1 MSSPPI
7 TKYLESLNPN
17 SQLFIDFQLDLKNKL
32 SEATATWLLKLL
44 FQLKSND
51 KVSPTDICQHVNTH
65 VNELNDKMNSILQEY
80 IKLRL
85 SDEVV
90 EELIR
95 KTTMEY
101 VTYMQIRRSVIIQN
115 VKEKFEKEFGC

>member
-7 TKYLESLNPN
+7 TNYLESLNPN

-44 FQLKSND
+44 FQLKPNN
-51 KVSPTDICQHVNTH
+51 KLSPTDICQYLNTH
-65 VNELNDKMNSILQEY
+65 INELDDKMNSILQEC

-85 SDEVV
+85 NDEIV

-95 KTTMEY
+95 KSTTEY
-101 VTYMQIRRSVIIQN
+101 ITYMQIRRSVIIQN
-115 VKEKFEKEFGC
+115 VKEKFEKEFGA

>member
-7 TKYLESLNPN
+7 TNYLESLNPN
-17 SQLFIDFQLDLKNKL
+17 TQLFIDFQLDLKNKL

-44 FQLKSND
+44 FQLKSNN
-51 KVSPTDICQHVNTH
+51 KLSPTDICQYLNTH
-65 VNELNDKMNSILQEY
+65 INELDDKMNSILQEC

-85 SDEVV
+85 NDEIV

-95 KTTMEY
+95 KSTTEY
-101 VTYMQIRRSVIIQN
+101 ITYMQIRRSVIIQS
-115 VKEKFEKEFGC
+115 VKEKFEKEFGS

>member
-7 TKYLESLNPN
+7 TNYLESLNPN
-17 SQLFIDFQLDLKNKL
+17 TQLFIDFQLELKNKL

-44 FQLKSND
+44 FQLKPNN
-51 KVSPTDICQHVNTH
+51 KLSPTDICQYLNTH
-65 VNELNDKMNSILQEY
+65 INELDDKMNSILQEC

-85 SDEVV
+85 NDEIV

-95 KTTMEY
+95 KSTTEY
-101 VTYMQIRRSVIIQN
+101 ITYMQIRRSVIIQN
-115 VKEKFEKEFGC
+115 VKEKFEKEFGS

>member
-7 TKYLESLNPN
+7 TNYLESLNPN

-44 FQLKSND
+44 FQLKPNN
-51 KVSPTDICQHVNTH
+51 KLSPTDICQYLNTH
-65 VNELNDKMNSILQEY
+65 INELDDKMNSILQEC

-85 SDEVV
+85 NDEIV

-95 KTTMEY
+95 KSTTEY
-101 VTYMQIRRSVIIQN
+101 STYMQIRRSVIIQN
-115 VKEKFEKEFGC
+115 VKEKFEKEFGS

>member
-7 TKYLESLNPN
+7 TNYLESLNPN
-17 SQLFIDFQLDLKNKL
+17 TQLFIDFQLDLKNKL

-44 FQLKSND
+44 FQLKSNN
-51 KVSPTDICQHVNTH
+51 KLSPTDICQYLNTH
-65 VNELNDKMNSILQEY
+65 INELDDKMNSILQEC

-85 SDEVV
+85 NDEIV

-95 KTTMEY
+95 KSTTEY
-101 VTYMQIRRSVIIQN
+101 ITYMQIRRSVIIQN
-115 VKEKFEKEFGC
+115 VKEKFEKEFGA

>member
-7 TKYLESLNPN
+7 TNYLESLNPN

-44 FQLKSND
+44 FQLKSDN
-51 KVSPTDICQHVNTH
+51 KLSPTDICQYLNTH
-65 VNELNDKMNSILQEY
+65 INELDDKMNSILQEC

-85 SDEVV
+85 NDEIV

-95 KTTMEY
+95 KSTTEY
-101 VTYMQIRRSVIIQN
+101 ITYMQIRRSVIIQN
-115 VKEKFEKEFGC
+115 VKEKFEKEFGS

>member
-7 TKYLESLNPN
+7 TNYLESLNPN
-17 SQLFIDFQLDLKNKL
+17 TQLFIDFQLDLKNKL

-44 FQLKSND
+44 FQLKPNN
-51 KVSPTDICQHVNTH
+51 KLSPTDICQYLNTH
-65 VNELNDKMNSILQEY
+65 INELDDKMNSILQEC

-85 SDEVV
+85 NDEIV

-95 KTTMEY
+95 KSTTEY
-101 VTYMQIRRSVIIQN
+101 ITYMQIRRSVIIQN
-115 VKEKFEKEFGC
+115 VKEKFEKEFGS

>member
-7 TKYLESLNPN
+7 TNYLESLNPN
-17 SQLFIDFQLDLKNKL
+17 TQLFIDFQLDLKNKL

-44 FQLKSND
+44 FQLKSNN
-51 KVSPTDICQHVNTH
+51 KLSPTDICQYLNTH
-65 VNELNDKMNSILQEY
+65 INELDDKMNSILQEC

-85 SDEVV
+85 NDEIV

-95 KTTMEY
+95 KSTTEY
-101 VTYMQIRRSVIIQN
+101 ITYMQIRRSVIIQN
-115 VKEKFEKEFGC
+115 VKEKFEKEFGS

>member
-7 TKYLESLNPN
+7 TNYLESLNPN

-44 FQLKSND
+44 FQLKSNN
-51 KVSPTDICQHVNTH
+51 KLSPTDICQYLNTH
-65 VNELNDKMNSILQEY
+65 INELDDKMNSILQEC

-85 SDEVV
+85 NDEIV

-95 KTTMEY
+95 KSTTEY
-101 VTYMQIRRSVIIQN
+101 ITYMQIRRSVIIQN
-115 VKEKFEKEFGC
+115 VKEKFEKEFGS

>member
-7 TKYLESLNPN
+7 TNYLESLNPN
-17 SQLFIDFQLDLKNKL
+17 TQLFIDFQLDLKNKL

-44 FQLKSND
+44 FQLKSDN
-51 KVSPTDICQHVNTH
+51 KLSPTDICQYLNTH
-65 VNELNDKMNSILQEY
+65 INELDDKMNSILQEC

-85 SDEVV
+85 NDEIV

-95 KTTMEY
+95 KSTTEY
-101 VTYMQIRRSVIIQN
+101 ITYMQIRRSVIIQN
-115 VKEKFEKEFGC
+115 VKEKFEKEFGS

>member
-7 TKYLESLNPN
+7 TNYLESLNPN
-17 SQLFIDFQLDLKNKL
+17 TQLFIDFQLDLKNKL

-44 FQLKSND
+44 FQLKPNN
-51 KVSPTDICQHVNTH
+51 KLSPTDICQYLNTH
-65 VNELNDKMNSILQEY
+65 INELDDKMNSILQEC

-85 SDEVV
+85 NDEIV

-95 KTTMEY
+95 KSTTEY
-101 VTYMQIRRSVIIQN
+101 ITYMQIRRSVIIQN
-115 VKEKFEKEFGC
+115 VKEKFEKEFDS

>member
-7 TKYLESLNPN
+7 TNYLESLNPN

-44 FQLKSND
+44 FQLKSNN
-51 KVSPTDICQHVNTH
+51 KLSPTDICQYLNTH
-65 VNELNDKMNSILQEY
+65 INELDDKMNSILQEC

-85 SDEVV
+85 NDEIV

-95 KTTMEY
+95 KSTTEY
-101 VTYMQIRRSVIIQN
+101 ITYMQIRRSVIIQN
-115 VKEKFEKEFGC
+115 VKEKFEKEFGA

>member
-7 TKYLESLNPN
+7 TNYLESLNPN

-44 FQLKSND
+44 FQLKPNN
-51 KVSPTDICQHVNTH
+51 KLSPTDICQYLNTH
-65 VNELNDKMNSILQEY
+65 INELDDKMNSILQEC

-85 SDEVV
+85 NDEIV

-95 KTTMEY
+95 KSTTEY
-101 VTYMQIRRSVIIQN
+101 ITYMQIRRSVIIQN
-115 VKEKFEKEFGC
+115 VKEKFEKEFGS

>member
-44 FQLKSND
+44 FQLKPNN
-51 KVSPTDICQHVNTH
+51 KLSPTDICQYLNTH
-65 VNELNDKMNSILQEY
+65 INELDDKMNSILQEC

-85 SDEVV
+85 NDEIV

-95 KTTMEY
+95 KSTTEY
-101 VTYMQIRRSVIIQN
+101 ITYMQIRRSVIIQN
-115 VKEKFEKEFGC
+115 VKEKFEKEFGS

>member
-7 TKYLESLNPN
+7 TNYLESLNPN
-17 SQLFIDFQLDLKNKL
+17 TQLFIDFQLDLKNKL

-44 FQLKSND
+44 FQLKSDN
-51 KVSPTDICQHVNTH
+51 KLSPTDICQYLNTH
-65 VNELNDKMNSILQEY
+65 INELDDKMNSILQEC

-85 SDEVV
+85 NDEIV

-95 KTTMEY
+95 KSTTEY
-101 VTYMQIRRSVIIQN
+101 ITYMQIRRSVIIQN
-115 VKEKFEKEFGC
+115 VKEKFEKEFDS